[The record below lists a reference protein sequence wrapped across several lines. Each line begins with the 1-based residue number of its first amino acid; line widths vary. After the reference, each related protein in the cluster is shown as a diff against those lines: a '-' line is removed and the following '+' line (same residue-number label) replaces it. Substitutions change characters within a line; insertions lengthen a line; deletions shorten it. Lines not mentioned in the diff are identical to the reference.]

1 MYLKSLELQGFK
13 SFPNRTLIQF
23 ERGATVI
30 VGPNGSGK
38 SNISDAMR
46 WVLGE
51 ISSRNIRG
59 TKMEDVIFGGTDKR
73 RPMGF
78 AEVSV
83 TFDNTDEKH
92 KIDSPY
98 DEITVTRRYYRAGE
112 SEYLINKKNVRLR
125 DIHELFMNTGIGRE
139 GYSIIGQGKI
149 SEILSKKS
157 EDRRNIFEEAAGIS
171 KFRYKKAEA
180 ERKLSDTES
189 NMLRITDILSELEG
203 KVASLEKDAE
213 KAKKYLLIYD
223 AKKQADVSMWL
234 YDTKKIQVDLK
245 NAEDNFKLSSNELE
259 MVAEALKTL
268 QTQEE
273 RLHNQI
279 LTNKLYS
286 EQLLG
291 KIKDYT
297 DAVHNLEKQ
306 YQVSES
312 EIYHSG
318 ELSRQCAERIEEA
331 KASILSYEAELDK
344 TEKTIDELNLAVE
357 STKSEKEELI
367 SKQNEISA
375 KISEIDSFLE
385 EKLSEIKVI
394 EDRLVEYRV
403 RADVLRTIIS
413 SDSEQRTAIKLQI
426 EEYTA
431 LDKKYEAE
439 VAKGKSDCE
448 RLNGNISSVEN
459 DLSQLKAREVE
470 VKSRRE
476 AENEELGKVRLS
488 KSELVHRAESLKKMD
503 EHFEGYSQSVRF
515 VMQRYSNGEMGKD
528 AVIYGPLSKLIRTDD
543 KYTCA
548 IETAL
553 GANIQNIVADNETT
567 VKSAI
572 ELLKRNGAG
581 RATFYPVSTMKR
593 SGEPDEMK
601 KLSSCEGFVD
611 RADRLLE
618 YDDRFDGIV
627 GYLLARTAVFDNL
640 DNASRAARAAMYRI
654 RIVTLDGQVINAGG
668 SFTGGSSKRDSGILS
683 RAGEIASLLRRAD
696 DIDGDIKARESKLAE
711 IDREIKKISDD
722 IAELEMKR
730 EVMFTMLRAGNSSL
744 DSAEVRYES
753 NRKQLEKLLEDV
765 DRLAETN
772 KSAEAESIEVAE
784 KIKTAESEIAAL
796 NSIRSKESVTRARA
810 EDQASE
816 ISARV
821 NEINITVAETLRD
834 IQSANQ
840 KFLEYS
846 TRISDAKASCTEQ
859 ERRMN
864 EYTLRASQLKAE
876 QAENRSEHE
885 KLKRDLDELYS
896 QRNDVESGNEE
907 YEKRSAELRAAI
919 NEKNEYNNLCVITNT
934 KNENKLMQ
942 MRAEQDKISTKIW
955 DEYELSYDDAVALNY
970 PPVTEKNHAEIAALQ
985 NSYKHKL
992 RAIGSDV
999 KVSSIEEYATE
1010 KERMDNLKA
1019 QYSDLKKSYDDLI
1032 DIVEKIETEMR
1043 SSFAETFERVNNNF
1057 GVVFSE
1063 LFGGGQAELSL
1074 TDPDDVLTSGIEI
1087 KAAPPGKVIKNLALL
1102 SGGEQTFVAI
1112 ALLFAILKVNP
1123 SPFCIFDEI
1132 ESALDEVNVF
1142 RFGEYIKKF
1151 CVDTQFVLITHRR
1164 GTMEIADKLY
1174 GVTMPERGVSR
1185 ILSVS
1190 VDEIESKK
1198 KELSED
1204 GVF

>member
-180 ERKLSDTES
+180 EKKLSETES
-189 NMLRITDILSELEG
+189 NMVRISDILSELES

-213 KAKKYLLIYD
+213 KAKKYLQIYD

-234 YDTKKIQVDLK
+234 YDTKKIQIDLK
-245 NAEDNFKLSSNELE
+245 KAEDNYKLSVNELE
-259 MVAEALKTL
+259 TVSEALKTL
-268 QTQEE
+268 QIQEE

-291 KIKDYT
+291 KIRDYT
-297 DAVHNLEKQ
+297 EAVHNLEKQ

-312 EIYHSG
+312 EILHSG
-318 ELSRQCAERIEEA
+318 ELSRQCGERIEEA
-331 KASILSYEAELDK
+331 KASIVSYEAELDK
-344 TEKTIDELNLAVE
+344 TERAIDELNASLE
-357 STKSEKEELI
+357 SVKAEKDELTLKHNSINDRI
-367 SKQNEISA
+367 SD
-375 KISEIDSFLE
+375 IDRVLE
-385 EKLSEIKVI
+385 EKLSDIRAI

-403 RADVLRTIIS
+403 RADVLKTIIS
-413 SDSEQRTAIKLQI
+413 SEAEQNTAIKLQI
-426 EEYTA
+426 EEYTEA
-431 LDKKYEAE
+431 DAKYEAE
-439 VAKGKSDCE
+439 VAKGKADCE
-448 RLNGNISSVEN
+448 KLKESISSVEAEIAELKSSEA
-459 DLSQLKAREVE
+459 DAKARREVA
-470 VKSRRE
+470 SD
-476 AENEELGKVRLS
+476 ELGKVRLE
-488 KSELVHRAESLKKMD
+488 KSEYLHRAESLRKMD

-515 VMQRYSNGEMGKD
+515 VMQRYANGEMGD
-528 AVIYGPLSKLIRTDD
+528 GAVIYGPLSKLIKTEN
-543 KYTCA
+543 KYINA

-553 GANIQNIVADNETT
+553 GANIQNIVADNEDT
-567 VKSAI
+567 VKRAI

-593 SGEPDEMK
+593 SGEPEEMK
-601 KLSSCEGFVD
+601 RLATCKGFVD

-618 YDDRFDGIV
+618 YEDKFDGII

-640 DNASRAARAAMYRI
+640 DNASHAARVAAYRI

-683 RAGEIASLLRRAD
+683 RSGEISSLMKRAEEVD
-696 DIDGDIKARESKLAE
+696 ADIRAREKALAENDADIKR
-711 IDREIKKISDD
+711 ISDD
-722 IAELEMKR
+722 IADREMKR
-730 EVMFTMLRAGNSSL
+730 EVLFTILRSGNSAL

-753 NRKQLEKLLEDV
+753 NRKQLLKLREDA
-765 DRLAETN
+765 DKISETN
-772 KSAEAESIEVAE
+772 KSAETESVEIAE
-784 KIKTAESEIAAL
+784 KIKTAEAEVAAL
-796 NSIRSKESVTRARA
+796 NAERSERAVARA
-810 EDQASE
+810 HEEDE
-816 ISARV
+816 RDRISARI
-821 NEINITVAETLRD
+821 NEMNITVAETLRD

-846 TRISDAKASCTEQ
+846 TRISDAKTSCTEQ

-864 EYTLRASQLKAE
+864 EYTLRASQIKQE
-876 QAENRSEHE
+876 QAQNRAEHS
-885 KLKRDLDELYS
+885 KLQSDLEELYA
-896 QRNDVESGNEE
+896 QRNDIESGNEE
-907 YEKRSAELRAAI
+907 YEIYI
-919 NEKNEYNNLCVITNT
+919 NFIY
-934 KNENKLMQ
+934 M
-942 MRAEQDKISTKIW
+942 
-955 DEYELSYDDAVALNY
+955 
-970 PPVTEKNHAEIAALQ
+970 
-985 NSYKHKL
+985 
-992 RAIGSDV
+992 
-999 KVSSIEEYATE
+999 
-1010 KERMDNLKA
+1010 
-1019 QYSDLKKSYDDLI
+1019 
-1032 DIVEKIETEMR
+1032 
-1043 SSFAETFERVNNNF
+1043 
-1057 GVVFSE
+1057 
-1063 LFGGGQAELSL
+1063 
-1074 TDPDDVLTSGIEI
+1074 
-1087 KAAPPGKVIKNLALL
+1087 
-1102 SGGEQTFVAI
+1102 
-1112 ALLFAILKVNP
+1112 
-1123 SPFCIFDEI
+1123 
-1132 ESALDEVNVF
+1132 
-1142 RFGEYIKKF
+1142 
-1151 CVDTQFVLITHRR
+1151 
-1164 GTMEIADKLY
+1164 
-1174 GVTMPERGVSR
+1174 
-1185 ILSVS
+1185 
-1190 VDEIESKK
+1190 
-1198 KELSED
+1198 
-1204 GVF
+1204 